1 MNNENIENILSDEK
15 LYGSSILETD
25 ERLISEDNDDNIFD
39 DIKNNY
45 SDKDIEDMRN
55 ELKDAND
62 NIHNKDKVY
71 TDAISG
77 IKSSKK
83 IEDIDANKSISNI
96 IDSKEKN
103 GKEISLPGIDLI
115 NNLLDANPT
124 DEEIKSLSDYFKNI
138 VHVDDIYSEDIN
150 VLKNILGKRIS
161 DKLIDIANKNSVS
174 EYSAITRFMSQM
186 YKSYVDIIQYN
197 DDINE
202 LYDLVMNISE
212 KTDDID
218 FNDKDSLMEQYK
230 ILSNATERLKNLND
244 RNKRLKNEYTVTDF
258 DILAVDSVKK
268 CLDDALSFKKI
279 YDKID
284 NINPKKL
291 KGDLRNNS
299 EIKNHIGNWINDL
312 RNDSDTLYTLPV
324 NDYLSISK
332 SVDEM
337 INYIEGFI
345 LLQDNSN
352 RDTITDIETAISE
365 NNIYNSDGRV
375 YDYLIDNGHITKNDL
390 KNYENSAILLLYIIS
405 KTFKKK
411 KIKTNDDRRILSYTL
426 DMISKISKM
435 EYGIKFMELI
445 NYISGKFLNIK
456 PYNHIVLIN

>member
-62 NIHNKDKVY
+62 NIRNKDKVY

-83 IEDIDANKSISNI
+83 IEDIDTNKSISNI

-124 DEEIKSLSDYFKNI
+124 DEEIKSLSDYFNNI

-186 YKSYVDIIQYN
+186 YKSYIDIIQYN

-218 FNDKDSLMEQYK
+218 FNDKDSLMDQYK

-291 KGDLRNNS
+291 KSDLRNNN

-365 NNIYNSDGRV
+365 KNIYNSDGRV

-390 KNYENSAILLLYIIS
+390 KNYENSAILLLYIMS

-435 EYGIKFMELI
+435 EYGIKFIELI

>member
-83 IEDIDANKSISNI
+83 IEDIDTNKSISNI

-115 NNLLDANPT
+115 NNLLDANPA

>member
-1 MNNENIENILSDEK
+1 M
-15 LYGSSILETD
+15 
-25 ERLISEDNDDNIFD
+25 
-39 DIKNNY
+39 
-45 SDKDIEDMRN
+45 
-55 ELKDAND
+55 
-62 NIHNKDKVY
+62 
-71 TDAISG
+71 
-77 IKSSKK
+77 
-83 IEDIDANKSISNI
+83 
-96 IDSKEKN
+96 
-103 GKEISLPGIDLI
+103 
-115 NNLLDANPT
+115 
-124 DEEIKSLSDYFKNI
+124 
-138 VHVDDIYSEDIN
+138 
-150 VLKNILGKRIS
+150 
-161 DKLIDIANKNSVS
+161 
-174 EYSAITRFMSQM
+174 
-186 YKSYVDIIQYN
+186 
-197 DDINE
+197 
-202 LYDLVMNISE
+202 
-212 KTDDID
+212 
-218 FNDKDSLMEQYK
+218 
-230 ILSNATERLKNLND
+230 
-244 RNKRLKNEYTVTDF
+244 
-258 DILAVDSVKK
+258 
-268 CLDDALSFKKI
+268 
-279 YDKID
+279 
-284 NINPKKL
+284 
-291 KGDLRNNS
+291 
-299 EIKNHIGNWINDL
+299 